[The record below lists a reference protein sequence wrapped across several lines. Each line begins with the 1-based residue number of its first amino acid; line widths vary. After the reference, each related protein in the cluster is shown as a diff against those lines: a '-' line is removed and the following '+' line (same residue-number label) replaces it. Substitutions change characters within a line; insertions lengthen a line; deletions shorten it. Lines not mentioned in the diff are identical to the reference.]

1 MMKVKSY
8 WPAALWALV
17 IFVLTILPSHK
28 IPNPPDWDI
37 SIDKLVHFGLFM
49 VLSLLL
55 LFRQH
60 AKSGL
65 LYRQQLIWITIL
77 LVIYGLL
84 LEMAQ
89 ILVPTRNFSWLD
101 LIADALGAIAGNF
114 IYLGIVK
121 LTKGLPDR

>member
-1 MMKVKSY
+1 MIRVKSY

-17 IFVLTILPSHK
+17 IFVLTILPSDK

-101 LIADALGAIAGNF
+101 LISDALGAIAGNF